1 MSTYPHTIGSY
12 LTPTPRTFPP
22 RAKRIEPIRPVA
34 ALITTSAP
42 TNITASAPT
51 TQKASIEKFTN
62 MMKKR
67 ELNKK
72 TNKNRKQQVF
82 ERFQQPL
89 ETVTSSNNSNNLP
102 KLPSSTLTQ
111 KKDLTNQRN
120 QQMLDRA
127 LQPVECFTSQSKIKT
142 KYVEP
147 FDTMKFET
155 PSKYSSNKYS
165 VSEKQRMMEHLTIP
179 KRTIPRKRTHKLN
192 KISQSNILKN

>member
-1 MSTYPHTIGSY
+1 MSTYPYTIGSY
-12 LTPTPRTFPP
+12 LTPPPRTFPP
-22 RAKRIEPIRPVA
+22 RAKRIESIRPVA
-34 ALITTSAP
+34 ALISSNVAPVVEPTETT
-42 TNITASAPT
+42 T
-51 TQKASIEKFTN
+51 KASIEKFTN

-111 KKDLTNQRN
+111 KKDLTNQRK
-120 QQMLDRA
+120 QQILDRA